1 MLCCPALLSSLRK
14 LQNKAAGFL
23 DELLQGSSIHD
34 PQEDFV
40 VQTVRYLRRYLP
52 ADGEGLTITDAKL
65 FQLVRK
71 FVSTNK
77 DRMGLSRKHCKKQ
90 IERILQ
96 RRKCTCPHFRRHTC
110 YLRNC
115 WRTPLSFLHL
125 VRDILHINCEGMA
138 DALSVSTAFS
148 RWCSEFP
155 DDTYFGADF
164 DFFQARLEGENIFVN
179 PPFNTTASQSNI
191 LFRVLERCLKL
202 VESPEPTRVILIIPT
217 FAGQGGNF
225 ALQRALVS
233 PYCSVIAQFPPRNF
247 FFEPP
252 DSYYLNS
259 QMKRAFDGGV
269 SILLISSSN
278 SLVCDPIDWPLWKT
292 RVQEWARLNDAIV
305 EFPPH
310 PLDQSLPGLLP
321 RAVRPPQ
328 SLSSPLSLLP
338 WLEIGRVGKLSTT
351 LPQLEPKV
359 TGALRELVNCN
370 WLAVTL
376 GVFPRSLWSCKLP
389 EDFLLRWE
397 SAALWDFYSVWELRC
412 RLVFKRRRFSK
423 SLGICRHP
431 FHDVPMLRLSGRK
444 PCGCTVEVAGANKL
458 PSEPTPL
465 RVILGR
471 QRMSRF

>member
-1 MLCCPALLSSLRK
+1 
-14 LQNKAAGFL
+14 
-23 DELLQGSSIHD
+23 
-34 PQEDFV
+34 
-40 VQTVRYLRRYLP
+40 
-52 ADGEGLTITDAKL
+52 
-65 FQLVRK
+65 
-71 FVSTNK
+71 
-77 DRMGLSRKHCKKQ
+77 
-90 IERILQ
+90 
-96 RRKCTCPHFRRHTC
+96 
-110 YLRNC
+110 
-115 WRTPLSFLHL
+115 
-125 VRDILHINCEGMA
+125 
-138 DALSVSTAFS
+138 
-148 RWCSEFP
+148 
-155 DDTYFGADF
+155 
-164 DFFQARLEGENIFVN
+164 
-179 PPFNTTASQSNI
+179 
-191 LFRVLERCLKL
+191 
-202 VESPEPTRVILIIPT
+202 
-217 FAGQGGNF
+217 
-225 ALQRALVS
+225 
-233 PYCSVIAQFPPRNF
+233 
-247 FFEPP
+247 
-252 DSYYLNS
+252 
-259 QMKRAFDGGV
+259 MKRAFDGGV

-359 TGALRELVNCN
+359 TGALRELVKCN

-444 PCGCTVEVAGANKL
+444 PCGVLISCLANL
-458 PSEPTPL
+458 PRCELSWGDKECHAFEKDL
-465 RVILGR
+465 GVNIILLFVHYLIISL
-471 QRMSRF
+471 SRFAAGKL